1 VYLSIHYDA
10 IQITVCPSGRFL
22 EIAAMSG
29 LSLVLLT
36 VLMVASGQMT
46 QTLYVPAMGD
56 MAAALGV
63 TSQALPLVMA
73 FYLIPYGLFQF
84 VYGPL
89 SDRFGRRPV
98 LLAGLS
104 VYVLGSAL
112 ILAWPSYI
120 VLLLGS
126 FIQGAGTAAAGSLCR
141 SLMRDKFE
149 GTDLVRYNGYVSMGI
164 MLAPLLA
171 PLIGGWL
178 NLRFGWQSM
187 YLFLFAMG
195 LAITLVMVFFFRE
208 TLPAARRHAQP
219 MLPAYRYV
227 LHDAGF
233 RRQLGMLIAT
243 FAGVIL
249 YEAVFSVLVAAQSGL
264 SSAEISVLFILPL
277 PLYFA
282 GAMMASWKA
291 GSWSVRRL
299 QWLAGAGLLAG
310 AVIVLGTAFDP
321 RLAVAGL
328 VLGGSLYF
336 AGAGLL
342 FPVATSRAVA
352 PFPQHSGTAGA
363 LLGGSSNLG
372 GGLFLL
378 VQGGLPQMNQ
388 LVLGGLLLACAGL
401 VVWFLLPGSEAV
413 PEPGI

>member
-1 VYLSIHYDA
+1 
-10 IQITVCPSGRFL
+10 
-22 EIAAMSG
+22 MSG

-56 MAAALGV
+56 MAAALQVAGD
-63 TSQALPLVMA
+63 SLPLVMA

-84 VYGPL
+84 IYGPL

-98 LLAGLS
+98 LLVGLT

-112 ILAWPSYI
+112 ILIWP
-120 VLLLGS
+120 VFPMLLLGS

-149 GTDLVRYNGYVSMGI
+149 GSDLVRYNGYVSMGI

-171 PLIGGWL
+171 PLIGGYL
-178 NLRFGWQSM
+178 NLHFGWQSM
-187 YLFLFAMG
+187 YQFLLVVG
-195 LAITLVMVFFFRE
+195 LLITLVMVFCFRE
-208 TLPAARRHAQP
+208 TLPAERRHAQP
-219 MLPAYRYV
+219 MLPAYQHV
-227 LHDAGF
+227 LHNSAF
-233 RRQLGMLIAT
+233 CRQLGMLVAA

-249 YEAVFSVLVAAQSGL
+249 YEAVFGVLVSQQSGL
-264 SSAEISVLFILPL
+264 TSTEIGLLFILPL

-282 GAMMASWKA
+282 GAMLASVKAASW
-291 GSWSVRRL
+291 SILRL
-299 QWLAGAGLLAG
+299 QWISTVALLLGAS
-310 AVIVLGTAFDP
+310 IVLASAFKPD
-321 RLAVAGL
+321 LDVAGL
-328 VLGGSLYF
+328 VLGGGVYF

-378 VQGGLPQMNQ
+378 VQGALPQMNQ
-388 LVLGGLLLACAGL
+388 SVLGGLLLAFAGL
-401 VVWFLLPGSEAV
+401 VAWLLMPRTDAL
-413 PEPGI
+413 PEPGV

>member
-1 VYLSIHYDA
+1 
-10 IQITVCPSGRFL
+10 
-22 EIAAMSG
+22 MSG

-46 QTLYVPAMGD
+46 QTLYVPAMAD
-56 MAAALGV
+56 MAAELRVA
-63 TSQALPLVMA
+63 SDSLPLVMA

-84 VYGPL
+84 IYGPL
-89 SDRFGRRPV
+89 SDRHGRRPV

-104 VYVLGSAL
+104 IYVLGSAL
-112 ILAWPSYI
+112 ILAFPVYPM
-120 VLLLGS
+120 LLLGS
-126 FIQGAGTAAAGSLCR
+126 FVQGAGTAAAGSLCR

-149 GTDLVRYNGYVSMGI
+149 GADLVRYNGYVSMGI

-171 PLIGGWL
+171 PLLGGWL
-178 NLRFGWQSM
+178 NLQFGWQSM
-187 YLFLFAMG
+187 YWFLLG
-195 LAITLVMVFFFRE
+195 LGLLISLVMLLCFRE
-208 TLPAARRHAQP
+208 TLPAARRHVQP
-219 MLPAYRYV
+219 MLPAYKYV
-227 LHDAGF
+227 LHHAGF
-233 RRQLGMLIAT
+233 RRQLGMLVAT

-249 YEAVFSVLVAAQSGL
+249 YEAVFSVLVSKQSEL
-264 SSAEISVLFILPL
+264 TSAEISLLFILPL

-282 GAMMASWKA
+282 GAMLASWKA
-291 GSWSVRRL
+291 SSWSVRRM
-299 QWLAGAGLLAG
+299 QWLATAGLLLGSA
-310 AVIVLGTAFDP
+310 IVLMSAFEA

-342 FPVATSRAVA
+342 FPVATSKAVS

-378 VQGGLPQMNQ
+378 VQGGLPEMNQ

-413 PEPGI
+413 PAPGV